1 MGWTYT
7 ALTEKSEAKLI
18 EITTD
23 DGSLVFVNGTSS
35 SSKTLS
41 IIEEG
46 FTPYS
51 FKWEKKN
58 SDGTYTQVGT
68 ARTYIVAGVAN
79 VGTYRATAY
88 EDANDNVGH
97 SDMVTIASVSDGQG
111 GSSPYLFSLS
121 NENFTINTTND
132 LKPTTSL
139 NYEVKV
145 TGYHG
150 SSVMTSI
157 ASGTPTAE
165 QFKIT
170 IPSGSIFS
178 LKTGTTDTLVYA
190 ANTSTALS
198 NENLAETIT
207 IAYDTNKSETKT
219 ITVSCAKNGIS
230 PTVTQG
236 TGSVTIT
243 DASGNTGTVSDG
255 ANGVSVS
262 SVTEYYQRTNSATA
276 PAKPTSS
283 SSLGSWKTTV
293 DNPISSAQYLYNCEI
308 IKFSNNTETVTNPVQ
323 IAKYVTNGTNGKGIS
338 SIQNVY
344 KLTTNTTAP
353 SAPSATDAVWTGS
366 ATGSTSD
373 WGTVCPTT
381 TTTNKYLWNVERV
394 TYDSSPVTYSVS
406 TVKLIST
413 HGETGTRGTLNF
425 TGTEINTVD
434 DDNTAYTITTAS
446 TGVTSNSMEIIVG
459 DTYTNSLTFDTW
471 ACSTAGTAST
481 AKWTYKGRKK
491 SDNNNTNNWRFF
503 GDGTRTQSVLGGI
516 NITVSEVNETN
527 PFGKTSKLFKATRAA
542 NTTSSEWVTPYYKT
556 NKVDSSVTYR
566 YACYVKKTGSTLTI
580 NYLGPFVYEYINSYV
595 TNLSGGSVDAAYHSS
610 SRDNWGNLNKWVLLI
625 GYVVASNLSEAPADS
640 GVYSLETKEK
650 LASVTNFRWKS
661 GITRAPHSGTLIE
674 YGGAITPTTEHT
686 SYVYEIRFDKC
697 DGTEPSVEELLNG
710 TAAKGSRAPRYLGSV
725 AQSNPTTTNPTF
737 SGVTTINGD
746 WYLNTSDGIV
756 YLRTANNAWTAQSTT
771 TPNQYHLACINDMVS
786 LLGTTNDA
794 TVKANLQ
801 TICDSYVDK
810 LLVGTALINKLFAKQ
825 ITLQT
830 GGVIQSSD
838 YAAHT
843 SSSMGSGFKISSD
856 GAAEFNGS
864 SLAINGQKLFYD
876 KNGNF
881 IIGESYFSTTGDIGR
896 SNLCIGESAGLKQT
910 AGAMFNIAIGAG
922 ALENKTS
929 KSNNTAIGTVSM
941 QNAIEPVA
949 CTAVGASSLQY
960 TTTGTFNSALGSSAG
975 KSCSSGEHN
984 IFLGTYSGN
993 DCTTGSHNV
1002 FIHSETGSSNHN
1014 NISTGSFNVIIG
1026 SPKMNQVTDTSNLTY
1041 INNAIKHQNGIL
1053 YANTN
1058 TTASDSPTWK
1068 QVLTVGDTVSE
1079 AITAYSGV
1087 WGRLGG
1093 ANQASSTNWT
1103 DLIAEITGYSSGGGI
1118 CGGSI
1123 CTSAADKGIP
1133 AGWYNF
1139 LYVPHRTGIG
1149 DDNYQYGT
1157 LFVIPMT
1164 SNTDHFYIIHHIV
1177 GTVYDAMKISQTPN
1191 KASTAETANKIR
1203 IGNSSPENGD
1213 IWIE

>member
-1 MGWTYT
+1 MAWSYT
-7 ALTEKSEAKLI
+7 ALTDRSVAKFA
-18 EITTD
+18 EIISD
-23 DGSLVFVNGTSS
+23 NGFVFINGNAS
-35 SSKTLS
+35 SSKTLNIVAS
-41 IIEEG
+41 G
-46 FTPYS
+46 FTPTSY
-51 FKWEKKN
+51 KWYKKN
-58 SDGTYTQVGT
+58 SNGTYDEIQGATS
-68 ARTYIVAGVAN
+68 ATYVVQGVTN
-79 VGTYRATAY
+79 IGTYKGSAFDGN
-88 EDANDNVGH
+88 EEL
-97 SDMVTIASVSDGQG
+97 SDYVTIDAVSDGTS

-150 SSVMTSI
+150 SSVMTPI

-178 LKTGTTDTLVYA
+178 LKSGTSDTLVYA

-207 IAYDTNKSETKT
+207 ITYDTNKSETKT

-230 PTVTQG
+230 PEITQNKVGDTTTVTIKDAAG
-236 TGSVTIT
+236 TKTATIKDGSKGDSITISSTEVKYQASTSNTTVPTDTWNTTIPSVAAGSYLWTRTVITYSDNTSVTSYSVARQGINGADSTVAGPRAIRYLGKSSTVGSGVTNKNPT
-243 DASGNTGTVSDG
+243 DLGTTIDGDWFLNTNDGYVYYRTGNTAWSKLTCTS
-255 ANGVSVS
+255 GVPDYRIVAAIEDLIVLS
-262 SVTEYYQRTNSATA
+262 
-276 PAKPTSS
+276 
-283 SSLGSWKTTV
+283 TT
-293 DNPISSAQYLYNCEI
+293 I
-308 IKFSNNTETVTNPVQ
+308 
-323 IAKYVTNGTNGKGIS
+323 
-338 SIQNVY
+338 
-344 KLTTNTTAP
+344 TTNTTLNYVV
-353 SAPSATDAVWTGS
+353 D
-366 ATGSTSD
+366 
-373 WGTVCPTT
+373 
-381 TTTNKYLWNVERV
+381 KYVECIV
-394 TYDSSPVTYSVS
+394 
-406 TVKLIST
+406 
-413 HGETGTRGTLNF
+413 TGTAF
-425 TGTEINTVD
+425 
-434 DDNTAYTITTAS
+434 
-446 TGVTSNSMEIIVG
+446 
-459 DTYTNSLTFDTW
+459 
-471 ACSTAGTAST
+471 
-481 AKWTYKGRKK
+481 
-491 SDNNNTNNWRFF
+491 
-503 GDGTRTQSVLGGI
+503 
-516 NITVSEVNETN
+516 
-527 PFGKTSKLFKATRAA
+527 
-542 NTTSSEWVTPYYKT
+542 
-556 NKVDSSVTYR
+556 
-566 YACYVKKTGSTLTI
+566 
-580 NYLGPFVYEYINSYV
+580 
-595 TNLSGGSVDAAYHSS
+595 
-610 SRDNWGNLNKWVLLI
+610 
-625 GYVVASNLSEAPADS
+625 
-640 GVYSLETKEK
+640 
-650 LASVTNFRWKS
+650 
-661 GITRAPHSGTLIE
+661 
-674 YGGAITPTTEHT
+674 
-686 SYVYEIRFDKC
+686 
-697 DGTEPSVEELLNG
+697 
-710 TAAKGSRAPRYLGSV
+710 
-725 AQSNPTTTNPTF
+725 
-737 SGVTTINGD
+737 
-746 WYLNTSDGIV
+746 
-756 YLRTANNAWTAQSTT
+756 
-771 TPNQYHLACINDMVS
+771 
-786 LLGTTNDA
+786 
-794 TVKANLQ
+794 
-801 TICDSYVDK
+801 
-810 LLVGTALINKLFAKQ
+810 INKLFAKQ

-838 YAAHT
+838 YSAHT
-843 SSSMGSGFKISSD
+843 SSSIGSGFKINAN
-856 GAAEFNGS
+856 GTAEFNGS
-864 SLAINGQKLFYD
+864 SLSINGQKIIYD
-876 KNGNF
+876 NKGNF
-881 IIGESYFSTTGDIGR
+881 IIGSSYFSDTGSVG
-896 SNLCIGESAGLKQT
+896 SGNLCIGENAGLKQT
-910 AGAMFNIAIGAG
+910 SGAMFNIAIGTG
-922 ALENKTS
+922 ALQNKTS

-1093 ANQASSTNWT
+1093 ANQASSANWT

-1123 CTSAADKGIP
+1123 FTSAADKGIP

-1139 LYVPHRTGIG
+1139 LYIPHRNGTGG
-1149 DDNYQYGT
+1149 DNYLYGT

-1164 SNTDHFYIIHHIV
+1164 SNTDHFYIIHHIS
-1177 GTVYDAMKISQTPN
+1177 GTVYDAIKISQTPN

>member
-41 IIEEG
+41 VVAEG
-46 FTPYS
+46 FTPVSY
-51 FKWEKKN
+51 KWEKKN
-58 SDGTYTQVGT
+58 GDNWTTISGATNSSYTIT
-68 ARTYIVAGVAN
+68 GVEN

-88 EDANDNVGH
+88 EDANTGYYDII
-97 SDMVTIASVSDGQG
+97 TIASVSDGQG

-121 NENFTINTTND
+121 NENFTINTTNE

-150 SSVMTSI
+150 SSVMTPI

-178 LKTGTTDTLVYA
+178 LKNETTDTLVYA

-198 NENLAETIT
+198 SENLAETIT

-236 TGSVTIT
+236 IGSVTIT
-243 DASGNTGTVSDG
+243 DASGHTGTINDG

-283 SSLGSWKTTV
+283 SSLGDWKTTV
-293 DNPISSAQYLYNCEI
+293 DNPISTAQYLYNCEI

-323 IAKYVTNGTNGKGIS
+323 IAKYVTNGANGKGIA

-353 SAPSATDAVWTGS
+353 TAPSASDAVWTGS
-366 ATGSTSD
+366 ATGSTSA

-381 TTTNKYLWNVERV
+381 TPTNKYLWNVERV
-394 TYDSSPVTYSVS
+394 TYDSSPATYSVS

-413 HGETGTRGTLNF
+413 HGERGTLNF
-425 TGTEINTVD
+425 TGTEIDSVSND
-434 DDNTAYTITTAS
+434 DSTYIITTAS
-446 TGVTSNSMEIIVG
+446 TGVTSNSMAIIVG

-503 GDGTRTQSVLGGI
+503 GDGTRTQRNGNGP
-516 NITVSEVNETN
+516 NITVSEVNGTN
-527 PFGKTSKLFKATRAA
+527 PFGETSKLLKATRAA
-542 NTTSSEWVTPYYKT
+542 NVSSNAYVTPYNRF

-566 YACYVKKTGSTLTI
+566 YACYLKKTSSTSTD
-580 NYLGPFVYEYINSYV
+580 NFCGPFFWESTNSYV
-595 TNLSGGSVDAAYHSS
+595 TNLSGGSIQSAYHAYSNN
-610 SRDNWGNLNKWVLLI
+610 NWGNLNKWVLVI
-625 GYVVASNLSEAPADS
+625 GYVVASNLSVAPADG
-640 GVYSLETKEK
+640 GVYSLETKAK
-650 LASVTNFRWKS
+650 LATVTNYRWKS
-661 GITRAPHSGTLIE
+661 GITIAPHTGTLIE
-674 YGGAITPTTEHT
+674 YTYSAITPTTEHT

-756 YLRTANNAWTAQSTT
+756 YLRTANNAWSAQSTT

-786 LLGTTNDA
+786 LLGTTTSS
-794 TVKANLQ
+794 TVKANLE
-801 TICDSYVDK
+801 TICNAYIER
-810 LLVGTALINKLFAKQ
+810 LLVGTALINKLFAKT
-825 ITLQT
+825 ITVQHDSSNT
-830 GGVIQSSD
+830 GVIQSSNYVAD
-838 YAAHT
+838 T
-843 SSSMGSGFKISSD
+843 SGFKMT
-856 GAAEFNGS
+856 GEGVAEFNGNVKINNTNIYGKRECFIVGRNN
-864 SLAINGQKLFYD
+864 ADIIINGQNVQSSNGLDSVFIGEEIGKNLLDGSQYTWGNIFMGNRVAYTATQADCCIGLGGYNFY
-876 KNGNF
+876 NGNPKNSIALGLNALRSCSGSNNIGIGYSAGYNYSAMTGSNNVF
-881 IIGESYFSTTGDIGR
+881 IGE
-896 SNLCIGESAGLKQT
+896 N
-910 AGAMFNIAIGAG
+910 
-922 ALENKTS
+922 
-929 KSNNTAIGTVSM
+929 
-941 QNAIEPVA
+941 
-949 CTAVGASSLQY
+949 VGKD
-960 TTTGTFNSALGSSAG
+960 F
-975 KSCSSGEHN
+975 
-984 IFLGTYSGN
+984 
-993 DCTTGSHNV
+993 TTGSN
-1002 FIHSETGSSNHN
+1002 
-1014 NISTGSFNVIIG
+1014 NVIIG
-1026 SPKMNQVTDTSNLTY
+1026 SYTDGAYSNQSNLTL
-1041 INNAIKHQNGIL
+1041 INNAIKHIL
-1053 YANTN
+1053 GNLYSANSSGTFKKVITEEDILTSKTAINTN
-1058 TTASDSPTWK
+1058 NLKSLLNVSEIYLRAMAVDSASGTTSQAYSKACSSYITFSNGLKIQWGVIKAGATRKDMYFPISFSGNNTYALFLTNREPGNNGTDTGGWDYSAGINKKTASSANITISSSSANFEWI
-1068 QVLTVGDTVSE
+1068 
-1079 AITAYSGV
+1079 AI
-1087 WGRLGG
+1087 
-1093 ANQASSTNWT
+1093 
-1103 DLIAEITGYSSGGGI
+1103 GY
-1118 CGGSI
+1118 
-1123 CTSAADKGIP
+1123 
-1133 AGWYNF
+1133 
-1139 LYVPHRTGIG
+1139 
-1149 DDNYQYGT
+1149 
-1157 LFVIPMT
+1157 
-1164 SNTDHFYIIHHIV
+1164 
-1177 GTVYDAMKISQTPN
+1177 
-1191 KASTAETANKIR
+1191 
-1203 IGNSSPENGD
+1203 
-1213 IWIE
+1213 